1 MLQRAASN
9 AYSWW
14 WASHIRTKQS
24 KWLEQNLQDIEEKVQ
39 YVLKLLQEDGDSFAK
54 RAEMYYKKRPELIS
68 FVEESYR
75 AYRAL
80 AERYDHISTELQNA
94 NTTIASVFPDQVPN
108 FAMDDDDDSMSKFAK
123 RPNISGANVPNVP
136 KLPVKD
142 LKSAV
147 RVATKKLQPRKSMK
161 YTGGSANVVV
171 KSSGLSKP
179 EAMGEIDKLQKEI
192 LTLQTEKEFVKSSY
206 EQGLAKYWEFEKGIK
221 EKQERIC
228 GLQDEFGESVAIED
242 EEARRVMTETAIKS
256 CQEKLVELQEKQE
269 KSYEEARDEHKKIKE
284 SKEKLRSIASQF
296 LGDESVF
303 AKEDGDEFRRTE
315 ELEHEIKEMSKKK
328 KELES
333 VKEKIREHF
342 ESGVNSSVNATD
354 MAEKVD
360 ELVNKV
366 ISLESAVSSQ
376 TALIQRLRN
385 ETNGLQ
391 TQISTL
397 ETDKAMLADDKSDL
411 RNKLKE
417 MEEKLKALQDLDRSV
432 MDKSSNLHTNFD
444 DACNNLDNL
453 SGGKLHE
460 VKPESESAN
469 LAMNIEPKKDLEG
482 EKKSIDANEDTEEQ
496 QKEMAAEKKEKAEK
510 SESSEQTRDAT
521 TVAEE
526 IIIASKSA
534 ETDLESTEKLVS
546 DSEKQV
552 TSEETDTVLE
562 NVLEKQDA
570 SDKTDSVVEK
580 QAVSDKIDSVPDNVV
595 EKQAASDKIDAVPDN
610 VVEKPV
616 PSKAFHVTF
625 NVEEQEDQEEKE
637 SEPDWKEMF
646 MKGMENREKHLL
658 TEYTT
663 ILRNYKDMKK
673 ALDETNKKMKTEN
686 ATKDDEIKLLR
697 EKMSLLQKGL
707 ADSNDLMENQLSND
721 DYSIGLM
728 ATENEHMSLVEE
740 QFRLNIDELLEENLD
755 FWLRFSTAFGQI
767 QSYDTSIEDLQGEI
781 SKLEQR
787 KKQDGSSTAKYGLRS
802 DVRPLFL
809 HLREINTDLGLW
821 LEKGASLKEELKS
834 RFESLC
840 NIQEEIT
847 KALKSSAEDDDFRFT
862 SYQAAKFQGE
872 VLNMKQEN
880 NKVADELQAGL
891 DHITTLQLEV
901 DKTLGKL
908 SEEFGLTGSKNRS
921 DLDLQHSDSRSRVP
935 LRSFIFGSKQKR
947 AKPSIF
953 SCMHP
958 SLYRKMK
965 TSTS

>member
-39 YVLKLLQEDGDSFAK
+39 YVLNLLQEDGDSFAK
-54 RAEMYYKKRPELIS
+54 RAEMYYKKRPELIT
-68 FVEESYR
+68 FVEETFR

-80 AERYDHISTELQNA
+80 AERYDKISTELQNA
-94 NTTIASVFPDQVPN
+94 NTTIASAFPDQVPN
-108 FAMDDDDDSMSKFAK
+108 FAMDDDDDGPSSKFPK
-123 RPNISGANVPNVP
+123 RPNLPGPTAPNVP
-136 KLPVKD
+136 KMPVKD

-161 YTGGSANVVV
+161 YTGGVTNVAV
-171 KSSGLSKP
+171 KSSGLSKS

-206 EQGLAKYWEFEKGIK
+206 EKGLSKYWEFEKSIK

-242 EEARRVMTETAIKS
+242 DEARRLMTETAIKS

-269 KSYEEARDEHKKIKE
+269 KSYEEAREEHLKIVE
-284 SKEKLRSIASQF
+284 SKEKLRSMSSQL
-296 LGDESVF
+296 LGEDSVVF
-303 AKEDGDEFRRTE
+303 ADDCDEVRSSA
-315 ELEHEIKEMSKKK
+315 LEHEMREMSRKKE
-328 KELES
+328 ELES

-342 ESGVNSSVNATD
+342 ESGVDSSVDATE
-354 MAEKVD
+354 MAERVD

-397 ETDKAMLADDKSDL
+397 ETDKAVLADDKSDL
-411 RNKLKE
+411 RKKLKE
-417 MEEKLKALQDLDRSV
+417 MEERLKALQDLDRNV
-432 MDKSSNLHTNFD
+432 MVKSSSLSTDFD
-444 DACNNLDNL
+444 KACSNLDNL
-453 SGGKLHE
+453 STGKLDE
-460 VKPESESAN
+460 VKSEN
-469 LAMNIEPKKDLEG
+469 LAVKM
-482 EKKSIDANEDTEEQ
+482 AEET
-496 QKEMAAEKKEKAEK
+496 KEEEAEKK
-510 SESSEQTRDAT
+510 SESSVD
-521 TVAEE
+521 
-526 IIIASKSA
+526 IITIPSKSS
-534 ETDLESTEKLVS
+534 EVVLESTEKI
-546 DSEKQV
+546 DSEPEMQSDK
-552 TSEETDTVLE
+552 TAEPVLLD
-562 NVLEKQDA
+562 NVLEKQSE
-570 SDKTDSVVEK
+570 SDKTDSVLL
-580 QAVSDKIDSVPDNVV
+580 DNVLD
-595 EKQAASDKIDAVPDN
+595 KQAAS
-610 VVEKPV
+610 EKTDSV
-616 PSKAFHVTF
+616 LEKQISSKESDTTL
-625 NVEEQEDQEEKE
+625 N

-673 ALDETNKKMKTEN
+673 DLDETRTKN
-686 ATKDDEIKLLR
+686 ATKDDEIKHLR
-697 EKMSLLQKGL
+697 EKMTLLQKGL
-707 ADSNDLMENQLSND
+707 ADSNDLLESQMSND
-721 DYSIGLM
+721 DYSLGFM
-728 ATENEHMSLVEE
+728 AAENESMSLVEE

-767 QSYDTSIEDLQGEI
+767 QGYDTSIEDLQGEI

-787 KKQDGSSTAKYGLRS
+787 KKQDGSGTAKYALRS
-802 DVRPLFL
+802 DVRPLFR

-821 LEKGASLKEELKS
+821 LEKGAALKEELKS

-847 KALKSSAEDDDFRFT
+847 KALKSSAEDDDFKFT

-891 DHITTLQLEV
+891 DHITTLQLEI
-901 DKTLGKL
+901 DKTLGML
-908 SEEFGLTGSKNRS
+908 TEEFALSGSKNRS
-921 DLDLQHSDSRSRVP
+921 ELDLQHSDSRSRVP
-935 LRSFIFGSKQKR
+935 LRSFIFGSKQKKT
-947 AKPSIF
+947 KPSIF

-965 TSTS
+965 ASTPT